1 MFSLTYQTLV
11 TITKSSLL
19 SYPETPP
26 EQIQILFF
34 KMVNIISTIIKE
46 ILSNAD
52 KDKLAKSYL
61 YMDAFPV
68 ITDVNQFSSDIV
80 PDGLLDDKE
89 NFDFL
94 EGMVQ
99 ELMDQVDDLSDLK
112 YSKMWNKKMKY
123 LFAQYFVGCLTN
135 TNDDEIHET
144 FSLIVTQDDIKNKY
158 IGSTALDV
166 FENIDFDVFMDDSGG
181 FW

>member
-1 MFSLTYQTLV
+1 
-11 TITKSSLL
+11 
-19 SYPETPP
+19 
-26 EQIQILFF
+26 
-34 KMVNIISTIIKE
+34 MVNIISTIIKE

-135 TNDDEIHET
+135 TNDGEIHET
-144 FSLIVTQDDIKNKY
+144 FSLIVTPDDINNKY